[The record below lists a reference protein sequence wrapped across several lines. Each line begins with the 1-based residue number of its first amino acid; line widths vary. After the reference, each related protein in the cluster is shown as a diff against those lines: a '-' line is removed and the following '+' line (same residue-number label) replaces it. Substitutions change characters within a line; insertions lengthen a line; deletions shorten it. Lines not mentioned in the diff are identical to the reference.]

1 MRQPGQPPIGLTNLN
16 ENMYLVVR
24 SLKRNNEKIDY
35 EIQEKDILKIGRVK
49 FAVKKIG
56 YAADPNQMDVDK
68 DKPATIEMERG
79 HSANSVLE
87 KPNDELWEEF
97 VEIPH
102 AITHAEHTEDEN

>member
-1 MRQPGQPPIGLTNLN
+1 
-16 ENMYLVVR
+16 
-24 SLKRNNEKIDY
+24 
-35 EIQEKDILKIGRVK
+35 
-49 FAVKKIG
+49 
-56 YAADPNQMDVDK
+56 MDVDK